1 MFGMEIGIIGIPK
14 SGKTTIFNALTKGN
28 AETAAYAPSGLQPN
42 IGVAKVED
50 SRIRTL
56 SEMYKPEK
64 TTPAEVKYIDIAVA
78 PGDTSK
84 KGSFSGQFLTYLG
97 RVDAIIHVVRAF
109 DDENVPHPEIKI
121 DPERDINTINLEL
134 AFSDLVT
141 IERRLK
147 RIEESF
153 KSANQQER
161 EKNAKEQALLLKIKE
176 ELENEHP
183 IRELQ
188 LTDEEKQLIRNYSF
202 LTIKP
207 LLILLNIGENQ
218 LKQAD
223 TLEKDLLARHSG
235 QYSNTAV
242 LCGKLEMELTQL
254 NNEEAAEF
262 RKDLNI
268 TEAALDR
275 VIRLSYALLGQISFF
290 TSGEDEVKAWTIS
303 NNTTASKA
311 AGKIHSDIER
321 GFIRAEVISF
331 QDLIDSGN
339 MTVAKKK
346 GLLRLEGKDYIV
358 KDGDIINFLFNV

>member
-1 MFGMEIGIIGIPK
+1 MLDMEIGIIGIPK

-42 IGVAKVED
+42 VGVAKVTD
-50 SRIRTL
+50 SRVRTL
-56 SEMYKPEK
+56 SEMYNPEK

-109 DDENVPHPEIKI
+109 EDENVPHPEVKI

-134 AFSDLVT
+134 TFSDLVI

-153 KSANQQER
+153 KSTNHQER
-161 EKNAKEQALLLKIKE
+161 EKNAKEQTLLLKIKN
-176 ELENEHP
+176 ELENERP

-188 LTDEEKQLIRNYSF
+188 LTDEEKQSIRNYSF

-207 LLILLNIGENQ
+207 LLILLNIGEKQ
-218 LKQAD
+218 LNQAD
-223 TLEKDLLARHSG
+223 TLEKDLLSRYGS
-235 QYSNTAV
+235 QYSNAAV

-254 NNEEAAEF
+254 SNEEANEF
-262 RKDLNI
+262 RNDLNI
-268 TEAALDR
+268 KESALDR

-303 NNTTASKA
+303 KDTVASKA

-331 QDLIDSGN
+331 QDLIESGN
-339 MTVAKKK
+339 MVQAKKK
-346 GLLRLEGKDYIV
+346 GVLRLEGKDYIV
-358 KDGDIINFLFNV
+358 QDGDIINFLFNI

>member
-1 MFGMEIGIIGIPK
+1 MEIGIIGIPK
-14 SGKTTIFNALTKGN
+14 SGKTTIFNALTRGN

-42 IGVAKVED
+42 IGIAKVD
-50 SRIRTL
+50 DKRVWTL

-78 PGDTSK
+78 PGDTGK

-109 DDENVPHPEIKI
+109 EDENVPHPEGKI
-121 DPERDINTINLEL
+121 DSERDINTINLEL
-134 AFSDLVT
+134 TFSDLVI

-153 KSANQQER
+153 KSASHQER
-161 EKNAKEQALLLKIKE
+161 EKNAKEQVLLTKIKK
-176 ELENEHP
+176 ELENDRP

-188 LTDEEKQLIRNYSF
+188 LTDEENQLIRNYSF

-207 LLILLNIGENQ
+207 LLILLNIGEKQ
-218 LKQAD
+218 LGQAD
-223 TLEKDLLARHSG
+223 VIEKQLLTRYAGQHS
-235 QYSNTAV
+235 NAAV
-242 LCGKLEMELTQL
+242 ICGKLEMELMQL
-254 NNEEAAEF
+254 NNEEAKEF

-268 TEAALDR
+268 KESALDR
-275 VIRLSYALLGQISFF
+275 VIRLSYDLLGQISFF
-290 TSGEDEVKAWTIS
+290 TTGEDEVKAWTIS
-303 NNTTASKA
+303 KETIASKA

-331 QDLIDSGN
+331 HDLIESGG
-339 MTVAKKK
+339 MSAAKKK
-346 GLLRLEGKDYIV
+346 GLLRLEGKNYIV
-358 KDGDIINFLFNV
+358 QDGDIINFLFNV